1 MSTPTHPNSE
11 ISSQTVGAQSSQLPT
26 PFPDDPYVAVRQ
38 THLVDTDTESDQEE
52 TPSEVEEFQPLVSRA
67 PLTDEEFEVSKPS
80 DARITPSHSSAS
92 SNSTTPLLPGTDIK
106 EKDEKR
112 SQNNKT
118 RLGMEKQEKTKS
130 KSKPKPEKVNPSQ
143 PRQIQKS
150 TCEEI

>member
-1 MSTPTHPNSE
+1 MNSG
-11 ISSQTVGAQSSQLPT
+11 SLPPPPAT
-26 PFPDDPYVAVRQ
+26 LPPPATMAPPPENFSGGVFRQGGVRLGWQPPPWVAVGGSHR
-38 THLVDTDTESDQEE
+38 HKWVFVDCG
-52 TPSEVEEFQPLVSRA
+52 F
-67 PLTDEEFEVSKPS
+67 
-80 DARITPSHSSAS
+80 
-92 SNSTTPLLPGTDIK
+92 TTVRVRLGTDIE

-118 RLGMEKQEKTKS
+118 GLGMEKQEKTKS